1 MRGGRRRHVSTTAFS
16 IGGDL
21 KVRRLGFGA
30 MHLPTEPGPAREA
43 SVAVARRAVEL
54 GVTLIDTAYLYG
66 GGANEE
72 LLAEALHPYADGLL
86 ITTKVGVARSGPSDE
101 WKLDGRPAVLR
112 DQVEQA
118 LRRLR
123 VERIEL
129 LQLHRIDPETPLADQ
144 VGTLQDLRNEG
155 KIGRIGLS
163 EITVDELDQAREIID
178 VASVQNRYNL
188 LDREH
193 EPVLAACEAAGIAF
207 LPWRPVAWGESA
219 TKAEVAAVAAEIEA
233 TPTQVAL
240 AWLLGHSPVILPIP
254 GTTRI
259 DHLEENLA
267 AERIALTAAHRD
279 RLNRLSE
286 VA

>member
-1 MRGGRRRHVSTTAFS
+1 MTSTEFL

-21 KVRRLGFGA
+21 RVRRLGFGA
-30 MHLPTEPGPAREA
+30 MHLPTDPDPARRT
-43 SVAVARRAVEL
+43 SLAVTRRAVEL

-72 LLAEALHPYADGLL
+72 LLAEALHPYPDDLL
-86 ITTKVGVARSGPSDE
+86 ITTKVGVARSGPDGE
-101 WKLDGRPAVLR
+101 WRLDGRPAVLR

-144 VGTLQDLRNEG
+144 VGTLRELRDEG

-163 EITVDELDQAREIID
+163 EVTVGELDQARRIVGI
-178 VASVQNRYNL
+178 ASVQNRYNL

-193 EPVLAACEAAGIAF
+193 EPVLAACEAAGTAF
-207 LPWRPVAWGESA
+207 LPWRPVAWGESGQR
-219 TKAEVAAVAAEIEA
+219 AEVAAVAAEVGA
-233 TPTQVAL
+233 TPTQLAL
-240 AWLLGHSPVILPIP
+240 SWLLGHSPVVLPIP
-254 GTTRI
+254 GTARI

-267 AERIALTAAHRD
+267 AENLHLSQAHRD
-279 RLNRLSE
+279 RLDRLADARSRGTDQ
-286 VA
+286 